1 MNTAKLYLVLA
12 GLLLGLAQPVSVS
25 ASNAISTKEARQG
38 IFQKWKEQNSD
49 QVNVAIAEHGQV
61 SKFQKAKLFAKKRF
75 AGEKVDF
82 KTEPDRWMWYWL
94 AGWAIGL
101 ALTIVG
107 IPLIGTVGLL
117 FTSIA
122 GLFWAAG
129 SICGIIWLLKI
140 SGAIS

>member
-12 GLLLGLAQPVSVS
+12 GLLVGLAQPVSVS
-25 ASNAISTKEARQG
+25 ASAAISTKEARQG
-38 IFQKWKEQNSD
+38 IFQKWKEQYAHQANVSAAD
-49 QVNVAIAEHGQV
+49 QGQV
-61 SKFQKAKLFAKKRF
+61 TKLQKVKMVAKKRF